1 MTIRI
6 RAVYRDGALQPAEPL
21 DLPDGTVVW
30 LDITPLTPEERLE
43 EATRLYEGLSDEEV
57 AEIERAIL
65 EPRQLMR
72 EFFDR
77 LSVEGSE
84 EKR

>member
-1 MTIRI
+1 
-6 RAVYRDGALQPAEPL
+6 
-21 DLPDGTVVW
+21 
-30 LDITPLTPEERLE
+30 LTPEERLE
-43 EATRLYEGLSDEEV
+43 EATRLYEGLSDEEI

-77 LSVEGSE
+77 LSVEGGE
-84 EKR
+84 ERR